1 MKLRANRPGRDTRDI
16 RMLLSVCEIAT
27 LDEAED
33 FYEEFYPGD
42 RLDPRAVTIVSAIL
56 ARVPSRHPGRRGRS
70 TSEAAPTGRRAS
82 AHTSPTLGER
92 PGQLLP
98 SRSLAVASGLR
109 GSRVLPHHS
118 AETAFDSGSIGR
130 GFKSLRAH
138 QNRDFDISVGVS
150 IFVCSGGHGAPR
162 GWPPLSSPDRCAAAG
177 RRLSRGVKLPSRAP
191 PETPLLEQTPLMHRP
206 IAARARPNSLDRDAL
221 VPRYRM
227 PRTKQHRGAMPQHPE
242 IPRFRL
248 MSFRRAKLQI

>member
-1 MKLRANRPGRDTRDI
+1 MKLRADRPGRDTRDI
-16 RMLLSVCEIAT
+16 RMLLSLCDIAT

-56 ARVPSRHPGRRGRS
+56 ARVRSRHPGRRGRS

-109 GSRVLPHHS
+109 GSRVLPHYS
-118 AETAFDSGSIGR
+118 AETAFDSGSTGR

-138 QNRDFDISVGVS
+138 QKV
-150 IFVCSGGHGAPR
+150 
-162 GWPPLSSPDRCAAAG
+162 
-177 RRLSRGVKLPSRAP
+177 
-191 PETPLLEQTPLMHRP
+191 
-206 IAARARPNSLDRDAL
+206 L
-221 VPRYRM
+221 V
-227 PRTKQHRGAMPQHPE
+227 RTM
-242 IPRFRL
+242 F
-248 MSFRRAKLQI
+248 